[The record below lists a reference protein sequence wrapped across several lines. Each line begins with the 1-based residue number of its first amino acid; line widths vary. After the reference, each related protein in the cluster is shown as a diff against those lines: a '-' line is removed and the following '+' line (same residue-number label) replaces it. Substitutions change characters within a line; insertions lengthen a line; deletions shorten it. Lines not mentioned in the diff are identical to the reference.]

1 MNILITGANGF
12 IGKNLSV
19 QLSTKKEHKIIKHV
33 RTNTLSELE
42 DKIRQSDFIF
52 HLAGE
57 NRPNDITL
65 FDRNNAQL
73 TESIAAIL
81 SKINLE
87 ENKKIPLIFA
97 SSLQATLNNPYGL
110 SKKRAEDHLLKLK
123 KDKHFPIYIFRL
135 PNVFG
140 KWSKPNY
147 NSAIASF
154 CYNVARGL
162 PISVD
167 NPDAEI
173 SLLYIDDLVSQFLNI
188 LEFSDSSAIDNKDF
202 YSISNIYE
210 TSVGEIAKKIINFN
224 LLRAKLMVDN
234 IGLGLDRALY
244 ATYISFLP
252 TSNFSYSLKNYN
264 DERGSFVEMLKTT
277 SSGQISFFT
286 AKPGIT
292 RGGHFHHTK
301 TEKFLV
307 LLGKARFIFKCLDSQ
322 KEIVITTDGSSPEIV
337 DTIPGW
343 AHNITNIG
351 DDDLVVL
358 LWANEI
364 FDPEKPDTFQYPLEV
379 IK

>member
-19 QLSTKKEHKIIKHV
+19 QLSTKKEHKIIKHI

-87 ENKKIPLIFA
+87 ENKKIPLIFT

-123 KDKHFPIYIFRL
+123 KDQHFPIYIFRL

-167 NPDAEI
+167 NPDAGI

-210 TSVGEIAKKIINFN
+210 TSVGEIAKK
-224 LLRAKLMVDN
+224 D
-234 IGLGLDRALY
+234 Y
-244 ATYISFLP
+244 
-252 TSNFSYSLKNYN
+252 
-264 DERGSFVEMLKTT
+264 
-277 SSGQISFFT
+277 
-286 AKPGIT
+286 
-292 RGGHFHHTK
+292 
-301 TEKFLV
+301 
-307 LLGKARFIFKCLDSQ
+307 
-322 KEIVITTDGSSPEIV
+322 
-337 DTIPGW
+337 
-343 AHNITNIG
+343 
-351 DDDLVVL
+351 
-358 LWANEI
+358 
-364 FDPEKPDTFQYPLEV
+364 
-379 IK
+379 